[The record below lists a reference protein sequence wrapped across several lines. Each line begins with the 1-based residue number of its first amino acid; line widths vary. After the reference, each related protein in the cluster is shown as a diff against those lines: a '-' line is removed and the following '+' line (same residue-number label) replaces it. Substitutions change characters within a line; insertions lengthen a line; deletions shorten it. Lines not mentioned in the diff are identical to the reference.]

1 MSTPTNIPE
10 TPMSETELGSFF
22 ESKEKLHLQLQHI
35 FQTTLRLTDPDQF
48 DQLCQ
53 WMEYRQ
59 YLTIDDL
66 FDTFR
71 NEPEKFY
78 TKGPATEYKWKGKMN
93 HISPNVAQKLKN
105 FVRWMIHEERP
116 YELHDDFLAT
126 LTRDSFLKFRHL
138 DTQPL
143 PTLPPSHH
151 ESQQHMTSF
160 PSELKQTNNQSPRL
174 L

>member
-10 TPMSETELGSFF
+10 TPMSETEPGSFF
-22 ESKEKLHLQLQHI
+22 ESKEKFHLQLQHI

-71 NEPEKFY
+71 NDPKNL
-78 TKGPATEYKWKGKMN
+78 TPKAQLLNTNGKG
-93 HISPNVAQKLKN
+93 
-105 FVRWMIHEERP
+105 R
-116 YELHDDFLAT
+116 
-126 LTRDSFLKFRHL
+126 
-138 DTQPL
+138 
-143 PTLPPSHH
+143 
-151 ESQQHMTSF
+151 
-160 PSELKQTNNQSPRL
+160 
-174 L
+174 